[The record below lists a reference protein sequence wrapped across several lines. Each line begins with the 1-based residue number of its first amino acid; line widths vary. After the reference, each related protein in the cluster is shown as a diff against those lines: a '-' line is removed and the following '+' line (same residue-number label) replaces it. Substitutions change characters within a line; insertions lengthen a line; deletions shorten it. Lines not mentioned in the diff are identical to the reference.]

1 MYISC
6 LATDYDGTLAHDG
19 IVDDAT
25 AEALIAFRRS
35 GRRLLLVT
43 GRELPDLTRVFPRI
57 DLFDR
62 VVVENGA
69 LLFDPATKKETP
81 LGPEPSPEL
90 VETLRK
96 KGVTPLSVGRSIVAT
111 WEPNEKL
118 VLEAIREHGLELQI
132 VFNKGAVMVL
142 PAGVNKASGLH
153 AALEDL
159 GLSAHNVVSVGDAEN
174 DHAFLQASG
183 YAVAV
188 ANALP
193 AIKDEADLITNEA
206 RGAGVAELIE
216 AVLKND
222 VDAFHSSETRNS
234 VEVGLDADG
243 RPIVVRPH
251 GGSALICGSS
261 GGGKSTVAT
270 ALLERIVEGGYQICV
285 FDPEGDYAEFRSGV
299 VFGDAKSPPQLAEV
313 VKLLERPDDSFV
325 INLLAVP
332 TEDRP
337 AVLSDFIS
345 AIANLRGKIGRP
357 HWVLMDE
364 AHHLLP
370 AERDVSATASL
381 ESLPPVILVTVDP
394 ATLAVDALS
403 KVDDVFAVGDKAAE
417 AIGGFARALSIPAP
431 QLPRAAPNKGEA
443 LFWRRSAGREAQ
455 IMKSHA
461 PAEKAERHIRKY
473 AEGALGEDKSF
484 YFRGPTNALNLRA
497 QNLTLFMQ
505 MADGV
510 DDDSWLHHLEAHDY
524 SRWIREAIKDDELAD
539 ELEQIEGQP
548 ARDPK
553 ATRRAVREAIER
565 KYTAP
570 ASAR

>member
-19 IVDDAT
+19 IVDDPT
-25 AEALIAFRRS
+25 ADALVAFRRS
-35 GRRLLLVT
+35 GRKLLLVT
-43 GRELPDLTRVFPRI
+43 GRELPDLVRVLPRI

-62 VVVENGA
+62 VVAENGA

-81 LGPEPSPEL
+81 LGPEPSPQL

-96 KGVTPLSVGRSIVAT
+96 KGVNPLSVGRSIIAT

-118 VLEAIREHGLELQI
+118 VLDAIREHGLELQI

-142 PAGVNKASGLH
+142 PPGVNKASGLK

-193 AIKDEADLITNEA
+193 TIKEEADLVMKAA
-206 RGAGVAELIE
+206 RGAGVVELIE
-216 AVLKND
+216 AVLKSD
-222 VDAFHSSETRNS
+222 VDAFHLRESHNS

-243 RPIVVRPH
+243 RPIVIRPH
-251 GGSALICGSS
+251 GGSTLICGSS

-285 FDPEGDYAEFRSGV
+285 FDPEGDYAEFRGGV

-313 VKLLERPDDSFV
+313 VKQLEGPDDSFV
-325 INLLAVP
+325 INMLSVP
-332 TEDRP
+332 FEDRP
-337 AVLSDFIS
+337 ALLSDFIS
-345 AIANLRGKIGRP
+345 AIANLRAKIGRP

-370 AERDVSATASL
+370 AERDLSATASL
-381 ESLPPVILVTVDP
+381 ESLPPVIILTVDP
-394 ATLAVDALS
+394 ATLAVDALRR
-403 KVDDVFAVGDKAAE
+403 VDDVFAVGDKASE
-417 AIGGFARALSIPAP
+417 AVEAFARALSISAP
-431 QLPRAAPNKGEA
+431 ELPCAPPGKGEA
-443 LFWRRSAGREAQ
+443 LFWRRSAGDRAH
-455 IMKSHA
+455 IIKPHT

-484 YFRGPTNALNLRA
+484 YFRGPSNALNLRA
-497 QNLTLFMQ
+497 QNLTIFMQ

-510 DDDSWLHHLEAHDY
+510 DDDTWIHHLRAHDY
-524 SRWIREAIKDDELAD
+524 SRWVRDAIKDEDLANELV
-539 ELEQIEGQP
+539 QIEGEP
-548 ARDPK
+548 AGDPQ
-553 ATRRAVREAIER
+553 ATRREVREAIER